1 MDIGPTWR
9 ALGRNPTIR
18 TCLFALGCL
27 FLIVTPIIGVLP
39 GPGGVFTFAI
49 GAGLVLKN
57 SAWAKRRYVHFKR
70 RWPKPGGWCDWGLRR
85 DSARRRHALMQAR
98 GDATEGGAD

>member
-1 MDIGPTWR
+1 MEIGTRWR
-9 ALGRNPTIR
+9 ALGRNPTVR
-18 TCLFALGCL
+18 TGLFALGCL
-27 FLIVTPIIGVLP
+27 FLVVTPIIGVLP

-85 DSARRRHALMQAR
+85 ESARRRHAAAKAQ
-98 GDATEGGAD
+98 GQGPEGGSD

>member
-1 MDIGPTWR
+1 MDVGTRWR
-9 ALGRNPTIR
+9 GLRRSSTIR
-18 TCLFALGCL
+18 TCLLGIGCL

-39 GPGGVFTFAI
+39 GPGGTFTFAI

-70 RWPKPGGWCDWGLRR
+70 RWPKSGGWCDWGLRR
-85 DSARRRHALMQAR
+85 ESARRRHAIVKAR
-98 GDATEGGAD
+98 GQAARGTAD